1 MEISGLSPVDTLY
14 EFSGH
19 SIGLVFGNYL
29 IWSGY
34 FLGFV
39 VAGAILRLYYVG
51 SLKGTYTDLAIYPL
65 YVLII
70 SMLLW
75 PIEVQLSAPGSTTT
89 LPNGNGGFISGRQ
102 GIFWYPDV
110 TTEEGQETFAGN
122 HKVRVP
128 RLLAF
133 SSALIDALQGAL
145 ISDIQR
151 GVYFSNFEW
160 LRITEI
166 NQKSRILD
174 PDLRHDVG
182 IYLAHCYWPAIAA
195 WKSEDAR
202 PWEVVPL
209 AGQGID
215 EWLLKQYETMPETYW
230 TSERITAFPGDRMVR
245 CGDLHARLRVRVEN
259 HIGDEEFHRNAIA
272 TFARLAE
279 AEGNTSLSGEAY
291 SKFYRRRLL
300 YNEIFIL
307 NGSEAAGIRHALPEF
322 GLMSGGGWD
331 YTHMGV
337 SNLDTLTSSSMWDRF
352 TGVWKDIPAIVAALV
367 AGLSEWWTQKALGPA
382 TYYRISA
389 MGPYIYGMVTAF
401 LLMLFPIAGLMSFW
415 PRWWTA
421 IVNFMKVFI
430 SVKLWPIFWSYTSAM
445 ISYRGVFNAEDPE
458 GFQGT
463 FGHEGMVPAFAGM
476 YLMAPVLSY
485 IIVSLASNAGVIAMG
500 ALAGMG
506 STGSLSAIG
515 QAMKSGANVGAAAW
529 NAGASAVK
537 RCSSG
542 EGGGTNA

>member
-1 MEISGLSPVDTLY
+1 MELSGISPVDTLY

-19 SIGLVFGNYL
+19 SIGFVLGKYL

-39 VAGAILRLYYVG
+39 VAAAILRLYYVG
-51 SLKGTYTDLAIYPL
+51 SLKGSYTDLAIYPV

-75 PIEVQLSAPGSTTT
+75 PIEVELSAPGSTTT
-89 LPNGNGGFISGRQ
+89 IPTSDGGFVSARQ
-102 GIFWYPDV
+102 GVFWYPDV
-110 TTEEGQETFAGN
+110 KTEEGQESLAGS

-128 RLLAF
+128 RLLAL
-133 SSALIDALQGAL
+133 SGALIDALQGAL

-174 PDLRHDVG
+174 PDLRHDLGV
-182 IYLAHCYWPAIAA
+182 YLAHCYWPAIAA

-202 PWEVVPL
+202 PWEIVPL

-215 EWLLKQYETMPETYW
+215 DWLTKQYDAMPETYW
-230 TSERITAFPGDRMVR
+230 TSERMSTAAGGGGGILR
-245 CGDLHARLRVRVEN
+245 CGDLHALLGEG
-259 HIGDEEFHRNAIA
+259 IGRHLGEETFHRNAIA
-272 TFARLAE
+272 SFGSLALL
-279 AEGNTSLSGEAY
+279 EGNSSLSGEAY
-291 SKFYRRRLL
+291 AKFYRRRLL

-307 NGSEAAGIRHALPEF
+307 SGNEAAGVRHALPEMS
-322 GLMSGGGWD
+322 LMSGGGWD

-337 SNLDTLTSSSMWDRF
+337 SNLDKLTSSSMWDRF
-352 TGVWKDIPAIVAALV
+352 TGVWTDIPGIVAALV
-367 AGLSEWWTQKALGPA
+367 SGLSEWWTQKALGPA

-421 IVNFMKVFI
+421 ILNFMKVFV

-463 FGHEGMVPAFAGM
+463 FGHEGMLPAFAGM
-476 YLMAPVLSY
+476 YLMAPILSY
-485 IIVSLASNAGVIAMG
+485 IIVSLATNAGAIAMG

-506 STGSLSAIG
+506 STGSLTSLAR
-515 QAMKSGANVGAAAW
+515 AVKSGANVGAAAW
-529 NAGASAVK
+529 NAADRAMKNG
-537 RCSSG
+537 G
-542 EGGGTNA
+542 EG

>member
-1 MEISGLSPVDTLY
+1 MELSGISPVDTLY

-19 SIGLVFGNYL
+19 SIGFVLGKYL

-39 VAGAILRLYYVG
+39 VAAAILRLYYVG
-51 SLKGTYTDLAIYPL
+51 SLKGSYTDLAIYPV

-75 PIEVQLSAPGSTTT
+75 PIEVELSAPGSTTT
-89 LPNGNGGFISGRQ
+89 IPTSDGGFVSARQ
-102 GIFWYPDV
+102 GVFWYPDV
-110 TTEEGQETFAGN
+110 KTEEGQESQVGS

-128 RLLAF
+128 RLLAL
-133 SSALIDALQGAL
+133 SGALIDALQGAL

-174 PDLRHDVG
+174 PDLRHDLGV
-182 IYLAHCYWPAIAA
+182 YLAHCYWPAIAA

-202 PWEVVPL
+202 PWEIVPL

-215 EWLLKQYETMPETYW
+215 DWLTKQYDAMPETYW
-230 TSERITAFPGDRMVR
+230 TSERMSTAAGGGGGILR
-245 CGDLHARLRVRVEN
+245 CGDLHARLGEG
-259 HIGDEEFHRNAIA
+259 IGRHLGEETFHRNAIA
-272 TFARLAE
+272 SFGSLALL
-279 AEGNTSLSGEAY
+279 EGNSSLSGEAY
-291 SKFYRRRLL
+291 AKFYRRRLL

-307 NGSEAAGIRHALPEF
+307 SGNEAAGVRHALPEMS
-322 GLMSGGGWD
+322 LMSGGGWD

-337 SNLDTLTSSSMWDRF
+337 SNLDKLTSSSMWDRF
-352 TGVWKDIPAIVAALV
+352 TGVWTDIPGIVAALV
-367 AGLSEWWTQKALGPA
+367 SGLSEWWTQKALGPA

-401 LLMLFPIAGLMSFW
+401 LLMLFPVAGLMSFW

-421 IVNFMKVFI
+421 ILNFMKVFV

-463 FGHEGMVPAFAGM
+463 FGHEGMLPAFAGM
-476 YLMAPVLSY
+476 YLMAPILSY
-485 IIVSLASNAGVIAMG
+485 IIVSLATNAGAIAMG

-506 STGSLSAIG
+506 STGSLTSLAR
-515 QAMKSGANVGAAAW
+515 AVKSGANVGAAAW
-529 NAGASAVK
+529 NAADRAMKNG
-537 RCSSG
+537 G
-542 EGGGTNA
+542 EG